1 MTTSRTEPDELT
13 QASVTV
19 AWVIIA
25 NKPFYPLYIWWL
37 VGSGVAVSLWSLVA
51 VPFFLLVPWL
61 ARRRPLAARVM
72 LPVVGVVDTLFE
84 TGLFGES
91 SGTLLFLAPCV
102 MLAAL
107 SFHRSEAWWQRG
119 VAALV
124 FGAFVVA
131 YGRMR
136 VGVYEWSAGEIE
148 TLFSLNAFAVASL
161 MGFVAVRYAGV
172 ERR

>member
-61 ARRRPLAARVM
+61 AH
-72 LPVVGVVDTLFE
+72 
-84 TGLFGES
+84 
-91 SGTLLFLAPCV
+91 
-102 MLAAL
+102 AL
-107 SFHRSEAWWQRG
+107 CS
-119 VAALV
+119 VKI
-124 FGAFVVA
+124 
-131 YGRMR
+131 Y
-136 VGVYEWSAGEIE
+136 
-148 TLFSLNAFAVASL
+148 
-161 MGFVAVRYAGV
+161 
-172 ERR
+172 